1 MGKHSLKKGTKWT
14 CMLQV

>member
-14 CMLQV
+14 CVLQV